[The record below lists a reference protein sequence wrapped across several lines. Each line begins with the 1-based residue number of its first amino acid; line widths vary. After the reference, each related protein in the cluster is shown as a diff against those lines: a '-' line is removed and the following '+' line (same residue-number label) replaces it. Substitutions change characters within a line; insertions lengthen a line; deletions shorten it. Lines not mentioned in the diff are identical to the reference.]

1 MKKKDRCENLGF
13 DFNVLESRSLEM
25 IFISMW
31 VYRWKRCS
39 IENNLYS
46 RLHCCFDVV
55 RRSLLEGLLA
65 KDAYFRFLNLN

>member
-25 IFISMW
+25 IFIPMW

-65 KDAYFRFLNLN
+65 KHAYFRFLNLN